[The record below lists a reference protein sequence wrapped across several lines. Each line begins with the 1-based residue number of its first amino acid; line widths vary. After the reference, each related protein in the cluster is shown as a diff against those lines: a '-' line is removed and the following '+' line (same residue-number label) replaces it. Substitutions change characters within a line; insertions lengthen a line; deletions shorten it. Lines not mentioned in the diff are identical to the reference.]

1 MMNTSILKKDDIWNV
16 IDTYFKTKGL
26 VKHQIESFDEFLNIK
41 INKIISD
48 SPPIEIKYN
57 LSDKSYILHTI
68 NFKNTYTTKPQVIER
83 DNTVTPLTPNESRL
97 RNLTYESTLFV
108 NVDYKQEKVTDNKA
122 EVLSFKSE
130 VVNLCNIPIM
140 VGSSYCITNGMS
152 KKGLVELEE
161 CEYDQGGYFIV
172 NGNEKVL
179 VAQERMATNNVY
191 VFLNKTNNYVAEIRS
206 VQEGEVKSAN
216 QILIKYVKPSKKNNI
231 VNENVFRVCLPYV
244 KKEIPLIVLFK
255 ALGIVDNEI
264 IKSMIDTDNID
275 LLEPSLEEGLII
287 NSMEQAREYIG
298 KRATYN
304 LDSKEKR
311 TEFVTKLLSK
321 DILSH
326 IEITDNFNKKA
337 LFIGYMVN
345 KLILTIKG
353 KRELDDRDHWGN
365 KRVDLSSNLLGSLF
379 RASFSRVLKE
389 FKIVA
394 EKHIL
399 LGKHISLNSDINKNM
414 ITRDI
419 KYALSTGNW
428 TVNKQKITKTGVSQ
442 VLSRLSYLSTLSHL
456 RRIVAPIAKDGK
468 SAKPRQLHNTSYG
481 IVCPAETPEGHA
493 CGIVKNMAFTC
504 HISLAFQADMV
515 ESLLYDLGV
524 TDKGNYR
531 VFLNGKMLGFIEN
544 ENGLVDTLREC
555 RRSGKIN
562 YDVSIILSKRMRE
575 VIINT
580 DGGRCCRPLLVVKDN
595 KLVLQREDLNKE
607 WKTLIEE
614 GKIEYLDVNECE
626 NSLIAMDVDI
636 LNSKT
641 FDLGQQ
647 YTHCELHPSMMMSVC
662 SGIIPYPDHN
672 QAPRNCYQSS
682 MSKQAM
688 GIYATNFDTRMDT
701 MAQCLFYPQKR
712 LVEPKTSKYVNFP
725 DIPAG
730 INAIVAI
737 MCHTGF
743 NQEDSLIVNKASIE
757 RGLFRSV
764 SYKTYKDEEK
774 KKNDN
779 VVEKFCKPDPATV
792 MGVRPERFSHIG
804 EDGLPKIGSRL
815 NGGDV
820 LIGKTVEITGVEG
833 EKLLSKYT
841 HKDISHTM
849 KGSDSGTVDKVMVTS
864 NLDGETFVKVRTRSI
879 RIPEMGDK
887 LASTHGQKGT
897 IGMVLPQ
904 EDMPFT
910 AQGIS
915 PDIIINPHCIPS

>member
-1 MMNTSILKKDDIWNV
+1 MMNTTILNKDDIWNV

-26 VKHQIESFDEFLNIK
+26 VTHQIESFDEFLNIK

-48 SPPIEIKYN
+48 SHPIEIKYN

-68 NFKNTYTTKPQVIER
+68 KFKNTYITKPQVIER
-83 DNTVTPLTPNESRL
+83 DNTVTALTPNQSRL
-97 RNLTYESTLFV
+97 RNLTYESAVFV
-108 NVDYKQEKVTDNKA
+108 NIDYKQEKISDKREIVY
-122 EVLSFKSE
+122 SKSE
-130 VVNLCNIPIM
+130 FVNLCNIPIM
-140 VGSSYCITNGMS
+140 VGSSYCITHRMS
-152 KKGLVELEE
+152 DKGLTELEE

-206 VQEGEVKSAN
+206 VQEGDVKSAN

-231 VNENVFRVCLPYV
+231 VNENIFRVCLPYV

-255 ALGIVDNEI
+255 ALGITDNEV
-264 IKSMIDTDNID
+264 IKNMIYADNID
-275 LLEPSLEEGLII
+275 LLEPSIEEGSII
-287 NSMEQAREYIG
+287 TSIEQAREYIG

-311 TEFVTKLLSK
+311 TEFVIKLLSK

-326 IEITDNFNKKA
+326 VSDDFNKKA
-337 LFIGYMVN
+337 NFIGYMTN

-379 RASFSRVLKE
+379 RSSFSRVLKE

-399 LGKHISLNSDINKNM
+399 LGKQISLTSDINKNM

-515 ESLLYDLGV
+515 EALLYDLGV
-524 TDKGNYR
+524 TDNGNYR
-531 VFLNGKMLGFIEN
+531 VFLNGKMLGFIED
-544 ENGLVDTLREC
+544 EIELVDILREC

-562 YDVSIILSKRMRE
+562 YDVSIVLTKRMKE

-595 KLVLQREDLNKE
+595 KLLLQREDLNKD

-614 GKIEYLDVNECE
+614 GKVEYLDVNECE
-626 NSLIAMDVDI
+626 NALISMDADI

-730 INAIVAI
+730 MNAIVAI
-737 MCHTGF
+737 MCHTG
-743 NQEDSLIVNKASIE
+743 
-757 RGLFRSV
+757 
-764 SYKTYKDEEK
+764 
-774 KKNDN
+774 
-779 VVEKFCKPDPATV
+779 
-792 MGVRPERFSHIG
+792 
-804 EDGLPKIGSRL
+804 
-815 NGGDV
+815 
-820 LIGKTVEITGVEG
+820 
-833 EKLLSKYT
+833 
-841 HKDISHTM
+841 
-849 KGSDSGTVDKVMVTS
+849 
-864 NLDGETFVKVRTRSI
+864 
-879 RIPEMGDK
+879 
-887 LASTHGQKGT
+887 
-897 IGMVLPQ
+897 
-904 EDMPFT
+904 
-910 AQGIS
+910 
-915 PDIIINPHCIPS
+915 